1 MPAISWSFL
10 IAAPVLAAAVAVPVL
25 PFRPGSDGPPP
36 SMVMPQYDKARAL
49 LLPENYLE
57 WVFVGS
63 SLGLSYSESA
73 GGHEMFNETL
83 MEPTAYRHFVKT
95 GEFREG
101 TMFVL
106 ILHGAERAVL
116 PGRRG
121 QFAGDVH
128 GVEMAVKDRNRTTEG
143 WAYYGFGGMGGSLE
157 KAAQPEA
164 GGPGSCASRATRRTP
179 RATTC
184 SCSSTRCSR
193 RPRAS
198 RYRSSAPPR
207 RRRPPRPSR
216 GERRPGQGLGGRA
229 GLIMMCAPALPGY
242 ISHGPP
248 GTGVVEIPVDSGVA
262 YGV

>member
-1 MPAISWSFL
+1 MQAISWSFFV
-10 IAAPVLAAAVAVPVL
+10 AAPVLAAAMAVPVF
-25 PFRPGSDGPPP
+25 PISDTSGAAPP
-36 SMVMPQYDKARAL
+36 SAVMPQYDKDRAL

-73 GGHEMFNETL
+73 GSHEMFNETL

-101 TMFVL
+101 TQFVL

-128 GVEMAVKDRNRTTEG
+128 GVEMAVKDRTRTPEG

-157 KAAQPEA
+157 KTSQPEPA
-164 GGPGSCASRATRRTP
+164 GSCFSCHKAHAARDNVFLQFYPLLAKTAGIKVPVKRA
-179 RATTC
+179 A
-184 SCSSTRCSR
+184 
-193 RPRAS
+193 
-198 RYRSSAPPR
+198 
-207 RRRPPRPSR
+207 
-216 GERRPGQGLGGRA
+216 EK
-229 GLIMMCAPALPGY
+229 
-242 ISHGPP
+242 
-248 GTGVVEIPVDSGVA
+248 
-262 YGV
+262 